1 VTIIKA
7 ALGAGLTGLQP
18 ACSLLVVEDDK
29 DSCEMLLLVIR
40 KLFPTLVTHCAS
52 NGKLGWETFQRHTPG
67 VVITDLNMPEM
78 DGLQMAR
85 MIRSHTPGTKLIALS
100 AHIERSELGDTDG
113 GQQVFDSFIVKPFKF
128 STLFAE
134 IAEILPTEPLG
145 GPRANLTG
153 PERLLRRTNN

>member
-1 VTIIKA
+1 MTIVKA
-7 ALGAGLTGLQP
+7 ALGSGFTGLQP
-18 ACSLLVVEDDK
+18 TCSLLIVEDDK

-52 NGKLGWETFQRHTPG
+52 NGKLGWETFQRHTPEI
-67 VVITDLNMPEM
+67 VITDLNMPEM

-85 MIRSHTPGTKLIALS
+85 MIRSHTPSTKLIALS
-100 AHIERSELGDTDG
+100 AHIESSELGDRDR

-134 IAEILPTEPLG
+134 IGDLLPAAPIP
-145 GPRANLTG
+145 GPHAI
-153 PERLLRRTNN
+153 

>member
-1 VTIIKA
+1 MTVFKA
-7 ALGAGLTGLQP
+7 PDAKGSASFAGRQSTR
-18 ACSLLVVEDDK
+18 SLMIVEDDK

-40 KLFPTLVTHCAS
+40 KLFPALVTHCAS
-52 NGKLGWETFQRHTPG
+52 NGKLGWETFQSHLPG

-100 AHIERSELGDTDG
+100 AHSERTTPGDTG
-113 GQQVFDSFIVKPFKF
+113 KEEHVFDSFILKPFKF

-134 IAEILPTEPLG
+134 IAEILPAAADD
-145 GPRANLTG
+145 RQA
-153 PERLLRRTNN
+153 